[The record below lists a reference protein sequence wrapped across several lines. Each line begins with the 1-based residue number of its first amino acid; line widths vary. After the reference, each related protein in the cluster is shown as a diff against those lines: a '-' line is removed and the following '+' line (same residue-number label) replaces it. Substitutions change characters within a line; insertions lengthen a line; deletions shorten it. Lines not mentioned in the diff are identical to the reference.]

1 MSQELADTML
11 DDQPQKE
18 KINLLGLSASRL
30 SEFFEEIG
38 EKKFRATQII
48 KWIHQEGECDFQK
61 MTNLSKDLRNKLH
74 EIAEIKLPE
83 VVSCQESVDGTCKWL
98 IRVDGGSCIEMVYI
112 PERERGTL
120 CVSSQIGCA
129 LDCSFCATGKQG
141 FNRDLTSA
149 EIIGQL
155 WIAADSFDQFSPKAK
170 RRVSNVVMMGMGEP
184 LMNFDNVVDAMSI
197 MLEDNAYGLSK
208 RRVTLSTSGVVP
220 ELDKLG
226 DVSDVSLAISLHAPN
241 DELRNELVPINRKY
255 PLATFIQSAKTVRA
269 CRRALRDA
277 GVGVGA
283 IDNVVLV
290 GGSTRTPLVRRQVA
304 DYFGVEPMCSLD
316 PDCVVAMGA
325 AVQADVLV
333 GNKSGDEMLL
343 LDVIPLSLGIETMGG
358 LTEKIIHRN
367 TTIPVAKAQEFT
379 TYIDG
384 QTAMAIHILQ
394 GERELVDDCRS
405 LARFEL
411 RGIPPMVAGAAK
423 IRVTYQ
429 VDADGLL
436 NVTARELTSNVES
449 RIEVKPSYGLA
460 EDEITQMLQDSFSHA
475 REDMQ
480 ARALREQQ
488 VEADRMIEDL
498 EAAIKKDAEALLSDE
513 EIQCLKIGIEEL
525 ATTAC

>member
-1 MSQELADTML
+1 MSQKLADTML

-30 SEFFEEIG
+30 SEFFEGIG

-255 PLATFIQSAKTVRA
+255 PLATFIQSAKNYIEKMPDNRRKVTVEYT
-269 CRRALRDA
+269 LMD
-277 GVGVGA
+277 
-283 IDNVVLV
+283 
-290 GGSTRTPLVRRQVA
+290 QVN
-304 DYFGVEPMCSLD
+304 DRS
-316 PDCVVAMGA
+316 
-325 AVQADVLV
+325 
-333 GNKSGDEMLL
+333 
-343 LDVIPLSLGIETMGG
+343 
-358 LTEKIIHRN
+358 IH
-367 TTIPVAKAQEFT
+367 
-379 TYIDG
+379 
-384 QTAMAIHILQ
+384 
-394 GERELVDDCRS
+394 
-405 LARFEL
+405 
-411 RGIPPMVAGAAK
+411 
-423 IRVTYQ
+423 
-429 VDADGLL
+429 
-436 NVTARELTSNVES
+436 ARELAVLLKDLPCKINLIPFNPFAGSGYKTVTNTALNRFRDILMAEGYTVTV
-449 RIEVKPSYGLA
+449 RTTRGDDIAAACGQLAGEVN
-460 EDEITQMLQDSFSHA
+460 
-475 REDMQ
+475 
-480 ARALREQQ
+480 
-488 VEADRMIEDL
+488 DRTKRQERY
-498 EAAIKKDAEALLSDE
+498 KKKLNDVQPLNIME
-513 EIQCLKIGIEEL
+513 
-525 ATTAC
+525 